1 MTVIAVSL
9 FVIAFHP
16 LLIPEPV
23 NAFDATK
30 PSTVQQQVFIG
41 SDKVSRSLDKIAEA
55 IRTHK

>member
-16 LLIPEPV
+16 LLTPEPV

-30 PSTVQQQVFIG
+30 PSKVQQQVFIG
-41 SDKVSRSLDKIAEA
+41 SDKV
-55 IRTHK
+55 